1 MRMKLCFRLS
11 IGQKKW
17 SEQLSERASK
27 QLLGVMRE
35 PIACFMEMESVRNI
49 SLSRRSWEIL
59 TKSGNGWKTEKR
71 SSGKNSDEVK
81 IIEIKN
87 AIILRKMMILRVM
100 AFLCAVYICGSR
112 I

>member
-1 MRMKLCFRLS
+1 MQGRTVYLMGK
-11 IGQKKW
+11 
-17 SEQLSERASK
+17 
-27 QLLGVMRE
+27 
-35 PIACFMEMESVRNI
+35 ESVRNI

-100 AFLCAVYICGSR
+100 AFLCAVYICGSH

>member
-1 MRMKLCFRLS
+1 MQGRTVYLMGK
-11 IGQKKW
+11 
-17 SEQLSERASK
+17 
-27 QLLGVMRE
+27 
-35 PIACFMEMESVRNI
+35 ESVRNI
-49 SLSRRSWEIL
+49 RLSRRFWEIL

-112 I
+112 GDNIGIPGFRRIECDLYGTST